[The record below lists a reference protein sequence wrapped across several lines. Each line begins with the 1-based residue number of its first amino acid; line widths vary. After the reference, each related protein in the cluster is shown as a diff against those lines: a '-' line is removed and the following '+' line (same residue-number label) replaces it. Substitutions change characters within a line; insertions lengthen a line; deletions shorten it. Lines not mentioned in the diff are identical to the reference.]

1 MSFVGKLNRPKKGVY
16 LVGTISDLQ
25 PYLTKISLDQGASVV
40 GYTKIR
46 QEEPVMVI
54 GFPFSDKWILNQPFY
69 ITKRFG
75 EEVWESW
82 KLLSNITKVLRKEGF
97 SAGIKTPLSVF
108 GDFRPLAVS
117 AGLGNWGKNG
127 LVVHP
132 KYGSRLLFASV
143 FTNAPLESS
152 GSLCEPHQLNET
164 CNNCRQCINACPAKA
179 FEGNRFHKARCF
191 TKSIRGCSMCVQV
204 CHGQT
209 SSAQAAK

>member
-1 MSFVGKLNRPKKGVY
+1 MQK
-16 LVGTISDLQ
+16 TIELQ
-25 PYLTKISLDQGASVV
+25 KYLTKLSLDQGALVV

-75 EEVWESW
+75 EEVWRSW
-82 KLLSNITKVLRKEGF
+82 KLLSSISRVLRKDGY
-97 SAGIKTPLSVF
+97 SAGIKTPLSIY

-127 LVVHP
+127 LVVNP
-132 KYGSRLLFASV
+132 QYGSRLLFASV

-152 GSLCEPHQLNET
+152 ILRSEMQQPNEA
-164 CNNCRQCINACPAKA
+164 CNNCSKCIDACPVNA
-179 FEGNRFHKARCF
+179 FEGHRFHKARCF
-191 TKSIRGCSMCVQV
+191 PKAIRGCSMCVQV
-204 CHGQT
+204 CKGQIT
-209 SSAQAAK
+209 PTQPTKLLHVK

>member
-1 MSFVGKLNRPKKGVY
+1 VGEIN
-16 LVGTISDLQ
+16 DLQ
-25 PYLTKISLDQGASVV
+25 PYLTKTALNQGALVV

-82 KLLSNITKVLRKEGF
+82 KLLSKITKVLRKEGY

-108 GDFRPLAVS
+108 GDFRPLAIS

-127 LVVHP
+127 LVVNP
-132 KYGSRLLFASV
+132 QYGSRLLFASV

-152 GSLCEPHQLNET
+152 VSQSGMDQPNQT
-164 CNNCRQCINACPAKA
+164 CNNCRKCLDACPAKA
-179 FEGNRFHKARCF
+179 FEGNRFHKKRCF
-191 TKSIRGCSMCVQV
+191 PKAIRGCSMCVQI
-204 CHGQT
+204 CQGQIP
-209 SSAQAAK
+209 SSLH

>member
-1 MSFVGKLNRPKKGVY
+1 MGKIVELQQHLN
-16 LVGTISDLQ
+16 
-25 PYLTKISLDQGASVV
+25 KISLDQGALVV

-54 GFPFSDKWILNQPFY
+54 GFPFSNKWILNQPFY

-75 EEVWESW
+75 EEVWKSW
-82 KLLSNITKVLRKEGF
+82 KLLSNITGILREEGY
-97 SAGIKTPLSVF
+97 SAGIKTPLSIF

-117 AGLGNWGKNG
+117 AGLGSWGKNG

-132 KYGSRLLFASV
+132 QYGSRLLFASV

-152 GSLCEPHQLNET
+152 ISQSESHQPNQT
-164 CNNCRQCINACPAKA
+164 CNNCRLCINACPAKA

-191 TKSIRGCSMCVQV
+191 PKAIRGCSMCVQV
-204 CHGQT
+204 CLGQST
-209 SSAQAAK
+209 PNLAAK